1 MGPVV
6 GDEDRAEWHCKNNRH
21 LRGHHRRKVGV
32 VIRFLWEYSFGE
44 RRVVRID
51 SVVGIVVQ
59 YLGSG
64 NWVLRLRV
72 TK

>member
-32 VIRFLWEYSFGE
+32 VIRFLWECSSGGE
-44 RRVVRID
+44 KVVRSD
-51 SVVGIVVQ
+51 NVGELELNI
-59 YLGSG
+59 LG
-64 NWVLRLRV
+64 
-72 TK
+72 